1 MVATVALVA
10 AVSCNKEFEQENI
23 PAGGQTVVYTAT
35 VDQNDEPEAKAVLD
49 GLVSK
54 WSGNE
59 YITLHDGSNGFY
71 FHADA
76 GETPVETIDFSY
88 TPGEGDPAFTSTDV
102 MAVYPSGN
110 YSADIANKKVSG
122 VVVPEKQQLVDGTY
136 PATAAVAVA
145 YSSDTKILEF
155 KNACALLK
163 FKVAGDDVTRGCFYA
178 EGDISGVFDVA
189 YNGGKPTMTATEAK
203 KWVDFHNDEQF
214 LSEQATYYI
223 AIAPGSV
230 ANFKM
235 YLGSKEIKKYNSEYT
250 FKRNVILDL
259 GTLTY
264 EAPEYAKTVYLKPG
278 EWASDGAKF
287 AAYFFSSTGN
297 EGVMMEDTDSDGIY
311 EATVPESDYSR
322 VIFCRMD
329 SASESF
335 SWESKWNQTNNL
347 DIPEASDNNLCYVIT
362 GWGEGEGAKSVG
374 EWKSLEMAT
383 AVWTIAGAFNNWTA
397 APMVKSG
404 DYFVAEDVTK
414 LHSVEN
420 GFKILEN
427 GNWLGGPAVEVG
439 VWTALGGSDN
449 IYVTGAAS
457 DTKYDVYVNPTDKKF
472 AIVAAGAGAPS
483 VAVTTYGIC
492 GDLTG
497 WKDDGESDYPMEK
510 VDGKYVAYGVT
521 FSSAGSFK
529 IRSNNSWDENYGFTT
544 TATATVGYYYNLT
557 ANSSG
562 NVTVAAGKYD
572 IWFDKDL
579 KRLYIVTPGSSIT
592 SLTEGNPILPSSD
605 VWYLIGTFNDWALKD
620 ADYKFT
626 YEAGWF
632 VLRNCVISS
641 NAQAKLNNGSWSV
654 ERSGTFNGING
665 SFDLS
670 GSANFSL
677 PKGTYD
683 IYMNSGATK
692 IYFLA
697 PGKTPSSST
706 YRLYI
711 KNSVGEDNVVIY
723 AWNGGYSTS
732 WPGEKLTG
740 STTVEGYG
748 LCYYKELSTAQGIT
762 NFLVHDG
769 NEGNKTGDK
778 GIADLTVL
786 PTGDL
791 YFEW

>member
-88 TPGEGDPAFTSTDV
+88 TPGEGDPAFTATDV

-235 YLGSKEIKKYNSEYT
+235 YLGRKEIKKYNSEYT

-278 EWASDGAKF
+278 VWASDGAKF

-335 SWESKWNQTNNL
+335 SWESTWNQTNNL

-362 GWGEGEGAKSVG
+362 GYAEGEGAKSVG

-383 AVWTIAGAFNNWTA
+383 AVWTIAGAFNSWTA

-404 DYFVAEDVTK
+404 DYFVAEDVIK

-427 GNWLGGPAVEVG
+427 GNWLGGSAVEVG
-439 VWTALGGSDN
+439 VWTTLGGSDN

-457 DTKYDVYVNPTDKKF
+457 ATKYDVYLNPASRKF
-472 AIVAAGAGAPS
+472 VIVKAGEQMPEEG
-483 VAVTTYGIC
+483 VTPPEETKTYY
-492 GDLTG
+492 LR
-497 WKDDGESDYPMEK
+497 PMSSWEEK
-510 VDGKYVAYGVT
+510 NGKYVAWAWKTDSEGSWYDLNDSDSDGIYELTVPISVDNAI
-521 FSSAGSFK
+521 FLCMKAGS
-529 IRSNNSWDENYGFTT
+529 
-544 TATATVGYYYNLT
+544 ATNWANELFRTSNLT
-557 ANSSG
+557 LPSDDKNCYNTYTSQW
-562 NVTVAAGKYD
+562 VTVAEAKAYEPGAIYAQQGYVYLDASDWGYSDARYSIYFFGNGDTWVSMEKVEGTSSLYGAN
-572 IWFDKDL
+572 ISDKMDT
-579 KRLYIVTPGSSIT
+579 YT
-592 SLTEGNPILPSSD
+592 SLI
-605 VWYLIGTFNDWALKD
+605 
-620 ADYKFT
+620 
-626 YEAGWF
+626 F
-632 VLRNCVISS
+632 VR
-641 NAQAKLNNGSWSV
+641 LN
-654 ERSGTFNGING
+654 
-665 SFDLS
+665 
-670 GSANFSL
+670 
-677 PKGTYD
+677 
-683 IYMNSGATK
+683 GATTENNFNNK
-692 IYFLA
+692 
-697 PGKTPSSST
+697 
-706 YRLYI
+706 
-711 KNSVGEDNVVIY
+711 
-723 AWNGGYSTS
+723 WN
-732 WPGEKLTG
+732 
-740 STTVEGYG
+740 
-748 LCYYKELSTAQGIT
+748 Q
-762 NFLVHDG
+762 
-769 NEGNKTGDK
+769 
-778 GIADLTVL
+778 
-786 PTGDL
+786 TGDL
-791 YFEW
+791 NMKNFKDGNNLFTVRGWDGYTDGWSTVTRLN